1 MFNRVLFRAAGSGC
15 SAIVTL
21 ALSIAMIVVGV
32 QHQEACK
39 NGGAQYLIVQGSF
52 CLVFFVLGCIGSCV
66 GHPSFTALLGGV
78 GGLASL
84 IILIWGSVTV
94 FGKFY

>member
-1 MFNRVLFRAAGSGC
+1 MFNRVLFRAAGSGG
-15 SAIVTL
+15 SIVLLAIG
-21 ALSIAMIVVGV
+21 IAMIVVGV

-52 CLVFFVLGCIGSCV
+52 YLVFSILGCIRSYV
-66 GHPSFTALLGGV
+66 AHPSFTALLGGV
-78 GGLASL
+78 GGLAFL
-84 IILIWGSVTV
+84 IILIWGAVAV